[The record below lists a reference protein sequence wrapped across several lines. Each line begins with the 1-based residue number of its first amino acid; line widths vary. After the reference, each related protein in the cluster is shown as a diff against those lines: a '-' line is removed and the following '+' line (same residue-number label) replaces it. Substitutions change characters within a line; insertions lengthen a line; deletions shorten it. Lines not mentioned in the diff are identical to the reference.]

1 MTIENQLKFGG
12 LDFSASLLNNNFV
25 SVEETSVD
33 SASQDAI
40 NNVSHNSIS
49 LTQASSKGKHN
60 NSNISDFIVSTKYFR
75 SSNGRKIIIKPKL
88 IETSFNSGLT
98 ETLSN
103 DKNSSS
109 IPQNGDSSLGLID
122 MDTLFRKLDVE
133 KRLEKQMAE
142 SNAAIVKPLVNV
154 FNNNNQNTNKAKK
167 NKSQNNRKNH
177 TLWTEKWRPNNF
189 LELVGNER
197 TNRLVLQWLCHWS
210 KAVFGKEIDKD
221 IIKFRENHYNNHAPI
236 IDPFDRPGNKILL
249 IHGPP
254 GIGKTSIAHAIANQ
268 LKYEILEINASDER
282 SANYSLKN
290 KIQTSLNSITIS
302 GKPICLICDEID
314 GGNENGIIKILLD
327 LINDDKRATLS
338 HSNNGSSSSSEKKGK
353 SDKKTSNKLLMRPI
367 IAICNDIYSHS
378 LDKLKPYCEII
389 NFKRPPER
397 FIKDRLK
404 QICKIEKLNI
414 NDKLIDALIETT
426 NYDLRNCLNFLQFS
440 QSSILSL
447 GNNDNNN
454 NNNNNNEFDSLIS
467 SKDTQL
473 NWYLIVDS
481 IFNRNVKLNKMD
493 NFNKLYE
500 ILKNTSQ
507 TDKIVNGCFNNF
519 LTKQNDSFNFE
530 KPLEA
535 NDWLHFYD
543 LINNG
548 SNFYEIGAELQG
560 YSNLIPLKFFQ
571 LYGELNNY
579 TSNKSNNTA
588 NSYKS
593 REFFEKKKFVNE
605 TIRRFR
611 YKILNSMNFKNNL
624 YILDDENEREL
635 EHYNNYRDIN
645 ITNLNTIEIPLF
657 EKILIP
663 ALTSKNYHNL
673 KTSEKSKINNSI
685 NLIKNYDFKFEFSK
699 SEFNN
704 RIINLN
710 PDIIKLT
717 TIDISDSDG
726 KNNINNNINNK
737 ALSHSL
743 NTIYEIY
750 RENKRK
756 RDELRE
762 NSTSE
767 SSWKKRKL
775 ELESNSDSSNQPVNK
790 KFTSSV
796 DYFKSK
802 YSEFNHQAGINNNT
816 DKDDK
821 NKNISDKNGVMTLN
835 ENRIWVKY
843 HEGFSNAVRKNI
855 TWNDLFS

>member
-1 MTIENQLKFGG
+1 MTVESQLNFGG

-25 SVEETSVD
+25 SNGETSVD
-33 SASQDAI
+33 SDCQGSTNI
-40 NNVSHNSIS
+40 LSHHNIS
-49 LTQASSKGKHN
+49 LTQAPSKEKNN

-88 IETSFNSGLT
+88 IETSFNTGLT
-98 ETLSN
+98 ETCVS
-103 DKNSSS
+103 DQHHSS
-109 IPQNGDSSLGLID
+109 IAPHGDNSLGLIN

-154 FNNNNQNTNKAKK
+154 FKNNNQNPSKTKK
-167 NKSQNNRKNH
+167 TKSQNNRKNH

-197 TNRLVLQWLCHWS
+197 TNRSVLQWLCHWS

-221 IIKFRENHYNNHAPI
+221 IIKLRENHYNNHTPI

-327 LINDDKRATLS
+327 LINDDKRATLN
-338 HSNNGSSSSSEKKGK
+338 HSISSSEKKGK
-353 SDKKTSNKLLMRPI
+353 SDKKNSSKFLMRPI

-389 NFKRPPER
+389 NFKGPPER

-447 GNNDNNN
+447 GDNDNNN
-454 NNNNNNEFDSLIS
+454 NNNSNGFESLMS

-493 NFNKLYE
+493 NFNKLYD

-579 TSNKSNNTA
+579 TSNKGNNMA
-588 NSYKS
+588 SSYKS

-605 TIRRFR
+605 TIRRFKH
-611 YKILNSMNFKNNL
+611 KILNSMNFKNDL
-624 YILDDENEREL
+624 YILDDENEQDSKD
-635 EHYNNYRDIN
+635 HNNYRDIN

-657 EKILIP
+657 EKIAIP
-663 ALTSKNYHNL
+663 ELTSKNYHNL
-673 KTSEKSKINNSI
+673 KTFEKSKINNSI

-717 TIDISDSDG
+717 AIDISDSHD
-726 KNNINNNINNK
+726 KNNVNSNINNK

-743 NTIYEIY
+743 NIIYEIY

-756 RDELRE
+756 REELRE

-775 ELESNSDSSNQPVNK
+775 ELESKSSSSNSETPNQPANK

-802 YSEFNHQAGINNNT
+802 YSEFNHQTGSNDKT
-816 DKDDK
+816 DKDVK
-821 NKNISDKNGVMTLN
+821 TISDKNGVMSLN

>member
-1 MTIENQLKFGG
+1 MTVESQLNFGG

-25 SVEETSVD
+25 SNGETSVD
-33 SASQDAI
+33 SDCQGSTNI
-40 NNVSHNSIS
+40 LSHHNIS
-49 LTQASSKGKHN
+49 LTQAPSKEKNN

-88 IETSFNSGLT
+88 IETSFNTGLT
-98 ETLSN
+98 ETCVS
-103 DKNSSS
+103 DQHHSS
-109 IPQNGDSSLGLID
+109 IAPHGDNSLGLIN

-154 FNNNNQNTNKAKK
+154 FKNNNQNPSKTKK
-167 NKSQNNRKNH
+167 TKSQNNRKNH

-197 TNRLVLQWLCHWS
+197 TNRSVLQWLCHWS

-221 IIKFRENHYNNHAPI
+221 IIKLRENHYNNHTPI

-314 GGNENGIIKILLD
+314 GGIENGIIKILLD
-327 LINDDKRATLS
+327 LINDDKRATLN
-338 HSNNGSSSSSEKKGK
+338 HSISSSEKKGK
-353 SDKKTSNKLLMRPI
+353 SDKKNSSKFLMRPI

-447 GNNDNNN
+447 GDNDNNN
-454 NNNNNNEFDSLIS
+454 NNNSNGFESLMS

-493 NFNKLYE
+493 NFNKLYD

-579 TSNKSNNTA
+579 TSNKGNNMA
-588 NSYKS
+588 SSYKS

-605 TIRRFR
+605 TIRRFKH
-611 YKILNSMNFKNNL
+611 KILNSMNFKNDL
-624 YILDDENEREL
+624 YILDDENEQDSKD
-635 EHYNNYRDIN
+635 HNNYRDIN

-657 EKILIP
+657 EKIAIP
-663 ALTSKNYHNL
+663 ELTSKNYHNL
-673 KTSEKSKINNSI
+673 KTFEKSKINNSI

-717 TIDISDSDG
+717 AIDISDSHD
-726 KNNINNNINNK
+726 KNNVNSNINNK

-743 NTIYEIY
+743 NIIYEIY

-756 RDELRE
+756 REELRE

-775 ELESNSDSSNQPVNK
+775 ELESKSSSSNSETPNQPANK

-802 YSEFNHQAGINNNT
+802 YSEFNHQTGSNDKT
-816 DKDDK
+816 DKDVK
-821 NKNISDKNGVMTLN
+821 TISDKNGVMSLN